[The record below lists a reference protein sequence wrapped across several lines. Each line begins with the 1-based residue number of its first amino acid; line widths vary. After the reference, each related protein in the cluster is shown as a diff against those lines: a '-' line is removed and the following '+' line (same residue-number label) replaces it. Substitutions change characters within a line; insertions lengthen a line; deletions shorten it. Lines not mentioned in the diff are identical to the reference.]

1 MQTQNKFRFIRRV
14 AAMLG
19 ATILAA
25 SGARAGN
32 DIYFVT
38 YNHHIAEGELELMI
52 MNDFTA
58 PSKFKRE
65 DDGQHSY
72 FSNMLELEYGVT
84 EQFAT
89 EFMLEAY
96 EESATRMNKFTGFRW
111 ENRYR
116 LFSDD
121 VPLNPMIYAEYEDLD
136 PDTRFKMEVSGWIDP
151 PYKTDESDEP
161 ERERI
166 LESRLVLS
174 EDFGPVN
181 VAFNWIN
188 ETDLNGSG
196 TAFGYSG
203 GVRYDLNHGHYA
215 HEATPQHA
223 QRHEGGGKEKRPPI
237 SIGLELYGALG
248 DTQKFAL
255 RPSRQE
261 HYLQPV
267 IMLHLSEDV
276 MFHLALAIGLSKA
289 SDDLV
294 RTGLAVEF

>member
-1 MQTQNKFRFIRRV
+1 MPAQNKFRFIRRV
-14 AAMLG
+14 AVILG
-19 ATILAA
+19 AA
-25 SGARAGN
+25 SLVAGGARAGN

-38 YNHHIAEGELELMI
+38 YNHHIARGELELMI

-72 FSNMLELEYGVT
+72 FSNMIELEYGVT

-96 EESATRMNKFTGFRW
+96 EEPATGMNKFTGFRW

-116 LFSDD
+116 LFREP
-121 VPLNPMIYAEYEDLD
+121 VPLNPVLYAEYEDLD
-136 PDTRFKMEVSGWIDP
+136 PATRYKMEVSGWINP
-151 PYKTDESDEP
+151 PYKKDESDEP

-166 LESRLVLS
+166 LESRLILS
-174 EDFGPVN
+174 EDFGPMN
-181 VAFNWIN
+181 VAFDWIN

-196 TAFGYSG
+196 TAFGYAC
-203 GVRYDLNHGHYA
+203 GVRYDVNHGHYA
-215 HEATPQHA
+215 HEATPPHA
-223 QRHEGGGKEKRPPI
+223 PHHEGGGKQKGMPV

-267 IMLHLSEDV
+267 IMVHLSENI

-294 RTGLAVEF
+294 RTSLGVEF